1 MERITVEGEIDN
13 YYVFK
18 QYIIADLTIPKY
30 QYTVLPYNYT
40 YSPIS
45 LFYDNNYNI
54 AIIKGINGANIFQVG
69 LANCGNYTFY
79 IYDRYNNSVY
89 PVIAVVKYFVITGKG
104 VETPFKVLTSFTDF
118 NYSVIIVNDTYA
130 LIITNNTIL
139 SKLIR
144 YITSSLDA
152 GFIIF
157 NGKPISGYAVLG
169 DNLSVNGVYTVLNAL
184 YTNV

>member
-1 MERITVEGEIDN
+1 
-13 YYVFK
+13 
-18 QYIIADLTIPKY
+18 
-30 QYTVLPYNYT
+30 
-40 YSPIS
+40 
-45 LFYDNNYNI
+45 
-54 AIIKGINGANIFQVG
+54 
-69 LANCGNYTFY
+69 
-79 IYDRYNNSVY
+79 SVY
-89 PVIAVVKYFVITGKG
+89 PAIAVVKYFVITGKG

>member
-130 LIITNNTIL
+130 
-139 SKLIR
+139 
-144 YITSSLDA
+144 
-152 GFIIF
+152 
-157 NGKPISGYAVLG
+157 
-169 DNLSVNGVYTVLNAL
+169 
-184 YTNV
+184 